1 MTPPDHDRQA
11 GSHGRSWDSPF
22 LKPDPP
28 PPPRGMPPGARRVL
42 VLVVALATVVAGW
55 SLRDRVGLGP
65 ARDVSL
71 APVAVT
77 PPTPG
82 ALAAATRDTGRPGSG
97 AAPTDSVAA
106 DELLLI
112 DPRQL
117 VGTWHHGDA
126 RSQYGDSLVL
136 ELRADGDAASAE
148 RRYTLDRSG
157 WHVARAAR
165 AGAWSVRYRASRPP
179 QLCTAWRTP
188 KATES
193 CDTVEL
199 LDDSTDGRV
208 LLRYAGRH
216 WTRGRS
222 AATSPTARATPPA
235 RRR

>member
-1 MTPPDHDRQA
+1 VTSPDHDRQT
-11 GSHGRSWDSPF
+11 GSPGRTWDSPF
-22 LKPDPP
+22 LKPDPA
-28 PPPRGMPPGARRVL
+28 PPPRGTPPGVRRVL

-65 ARDVSL
+65 SRDVSL

-77 PPTPG
+77 PVASG
-82 ALAAATRDTGRPGSG
+82 SLRAAAPDSARPAA
-97 AAPTDSVAA
+97 AAPASDSVAA

-165 AGAWSVRYRASRPP
+165 AGVWSVRYRASRPP

-193 CDTVEL
+193 CDSVEL
-199 LDDSTDGRV
+199 LDDSTDGRL

-216 WTRGRS
+216 WTRGRR
-222 AATSPTARATPPA
+222 PATPPGSRPTPPP